1 MGVPRYQHRG
11 RVIAVL
17 RRIRHHVTDA
27 LLWLVAGMGLLA
39 IILVIAAYLFNT
51 SVILFRTG
59 SMEPTVPTGSAA
71 LVQEIPAS
79 EVEVG
84 DILTVERPDQLPVT
98 HRVIS
103 VEPGDTPQERVITMQ
118 GDANASPDANPYRI
132 TEGKVLR
139 GSVPG
144 MAKVIHQL
152 GNPYVLGGITL
163 AAAILVGWAF
173 WPRSSTLSDAPDQQ
187 DQDTPTEGNQ
197 ADSSKTPPH
206 HLGAVIGFLTAAA
219 TAGLMPLT
227 PVAEASTT
235 DLVEET
241 VSSQYI
247 TLTSTYAPATRE
259 ALTKDSISPW
269 DIGIDIEAPSE
280 GEARAGLQA
289 QGDFALRVS
298 VLACSIQWTDSPT
311 ASAQGTASCD
321 GVSRTVAENL
331 IISPNEAPQWIDH
344 FQTSDSPWLRLLVSL
359 PPEGAN
365 QPEGTTGLR
374 LDVEAAGDELSV
386 DSDVHTDG
394 HSTESSTSPAQD
406 LARTGGP
413 VILLLVVALASMTLG
428 RWVQSRSAQK
438 TGNGR

>member
-1 MGVPRYQHRG
+1 M
-11 RVIAVL
+11 L
-17 RRIRHHVTDA
+17 RRIRHYVTDT
-27 LLWLVAGMGLLA
+27 LLWLVACMGLLA

-103 VEPGDTPQERVITMQ
+103 VDPGDTPQERVITMQ
-118 GDANASPDANPYRI
+118 GDANASPDASPYRI
-132 TEGKVLR
+132 TEGKVVR

-152 GNPYVLGGITL
+152 GNPYVLGGITI

-173 WPRSSTLSDAPDQQ
+173 WPRSSPISDTPDQHE
-187 DQDTPTEGNQ
+187 QDTHTEGNR
-197 ADSSKTPPH
+197 ADSSKTPPYH
-206 HLGAVIGFLTAAA
+206 VRAVIGFLTAA
-219 TAGLMPLT
+219 TAGLMPHT
-227 PVAEASTT
+227 PVAQASTT

-241 VSSQYI
+241 LSSQYI
-247 TLTSTYAPATRE
+247 TLTSTYAPTTRD
-259 ALTKDSISPW
+259 ALTRGSFSPW
-269 DIGIDIEAPSE
+269 DIGIDIDAPSE

-298 VLACSIQWTDSPT
+298 VLACSIQWADSPT
-311 ASAQGTASCD
+311 AVAQGAASCD
-321 GVSRTVAENL
+321 GEIRTVAENL

-344 FQTSDSPWLRLLVSL
+344 FQASDSPWLRLLVSL
-359 PPEGAN
+359 PSEDAK

-386 DSDVHTDG
+386 DSDVHNDG
-394 HSTESSTSPAQD
+394 QHSPGSSTSPAQD

-438 TGNGR
+438 TGTGR